1 MAPKEPTEGSVRE
14 AVLYHGALRRAS
26 GETSS
31 GVMRRMASYCRARGW
46 RPIRGYRDDGKGGHR
61 LGLREALRALLPG
74 RVLVVPE
81 LRHLAGSVVALAAAS
96 DDIALLGAAWLSVR
110 EGVGTADPPGREV
123 ASFLSALAAATTAS
137 HSEKTR
143 AGLHR
148 ARTRGVHCGAR
159 PLGWRFDS
167 AVGRYVEVA
176 DEQETL
182 TIAHGL
188 RREGLS
194 DYAVAQELTCLGRR
208 TARGGTIWHPASVAT
223 VLGARQVDLCR
234 SAAMPRTASV

>member
-1 MAPKEPTEGSVRE
+1 VRD
-14 AVLYHGALRRAS
+14 GD
-26 GETSS
+26 
-31 GVMRRMASYCRARGW
+31 
-46 RPIRGYRDDGKGGHR
+46 RP
-61 LGLREALRALLPG
+61 GLRLALRALLPG

-110 EGVGTADPPGREV
+110 EGVGTADLPEREV
-123 ASFLSALAAATTAS
+123 ASFLSALVAATTTS

-208 TARGGTIWHPASVAT
+208 TARGGAIWHPASVAT
-223 VLGARQVDLCR
+223 VLGWRQVDLCR
-234 SAAMPRTASV
+234 SASTRRMAAVGHHTA